1 MLLDELSRALL
12 WIEAFLDTLLYLTFV
27 TRRQLGSFQPRISSN
42 GHQYLRKLGDE
53 VLSVI
58 EAPLTTNYQPSP
70 RYGLVSTNGHQCL
83 PKAEKKTTDDTDLKR
98 ARSLLARRH
107 PRGFTFYLADPI
119 SSVQG

>member
-12 WIEAFLDTLLYLTFV
+12 WMEAFLDTLLYLTFV

-58 EAPLTTNYQPSP
+58 C
-70 RYGLVSTNGHQCL
+70 RCL
-83 PKAEKKTTDDTDLKR
+83 RKAEKKTTDDTDLKR